1 MTNNKFNKKIFKKWW
16 FWIIV
21 IVTLSIIS
29 SITGSHKKQI
39 NSVPTPTNSDNSSQ
53 TANKLPTVN
62 ATDYTGKEGLIVYK
76 TLISKGY
83 AVTAKYVNEKIPK
96 ANRDF
101 TDTFK
106 NASETSCTDRL
117 GFNAYTVSNLTQ
129 TGDSVKLI
137 LSVTPTNDR
146 DCPTG
151 TTDDRQHQQ

>member
-39 NSVPTPTNSDNSSQ
+39 NNVPTPTNSDNSSQ
-53 TANKLPTVN
+53 TASKLPTVN
-62 ATDYTGKEGLIVYK
+62 ATDYIGKEGLIVYK
-76 TLISKGY
+76 TLINKGY
-83 AVTAKYVNEKIPK
+83 AVTAKYVNEKVPN

-117 GFNAYTVSNLTQ
+117 GFNAYTISNLTQ
-129 TGDSVKLI
+129 AGDSVKLI
-137 LSVTPTNDR
+137 LSATPTNDKG
-146 DCPTG
+146 CPTG
-151 TTDDRQHQQ
+151 TTDDRQHHQ

>member
-39 NSVPTPTNSDNSSQ
+39 NNVPTPTNSDNSSQ
-53 TANKLPTVN
+53 TASKLPTVN
-62 ATDYTGKEGLIVYK
+62 VTDYIGKEGLIVYK
-76 TLISKGY
+76 TLIKKGY

-101 TDTFK
+101 TGAFK
-106 NASETSCTDRL
+106 NASETSCADRL
-117 GFNAYTVSNLTQ
+117 GFDAYTVSSLAQ
-129 TGDSVKLI
+129 TGNNVALVLGD
-137 LSVTPTNDR
+137 TPTNNQT
-146 DCPTG
+146 CPVG
-151 TTDDRQHQQ
+151 TTDDRNK

>member
-21 IVTLSIIS
+21 IVMLSIIS
-29 SITGSHKKQI
+29 SMIGSHKKQI
-39 NSVPTPTNSDNSSQ
+39 NNVPASTNSDNSSQ
-53 TANKLPTVN
+53 TTSKLPTVN
-62 ATDYTGKEGLIVYK
+62 ATDYIGKEGLIVYK
-76 TLISKGY
+76 TLISKDY
-83 AVTAKYVNEKIPK
+83 TVTAKYVNEKVPN

-117 GFNAYTVSNLTQ
+117 GFDAYTVSNLTQ
-129 TGDSVKLI
+129 TSDSVKLI
-137 LSVTPTNDR
+137 LGVTPTNDK